1 LTTSPGF
8 ISRSGSLFS
17 GEKWQTQLL
26 TDMHVGKAMP
36 ANFNITFVI
45 NAAQN
50 ATMVQLTQSI
60 TTNNDA
66 HWLLVNPVADTAH
79 GVHKSSLTNFQEIF

>member
-45 NAAQN
+45 NAPQN

-60 TTNNDA
+60 TTNKDA
-66 HWLLVNPVADTAH
+66 EWLLVKHFKPDVVA
-79 GVHKSSLTNFQEIF
+79 KP